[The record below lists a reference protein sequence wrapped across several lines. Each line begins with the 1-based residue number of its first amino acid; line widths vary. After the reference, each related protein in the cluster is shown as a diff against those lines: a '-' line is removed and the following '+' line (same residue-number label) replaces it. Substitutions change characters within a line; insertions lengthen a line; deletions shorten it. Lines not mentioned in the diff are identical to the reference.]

1 MRLILVIG
9 LALILTVGLIA
20 LSRKKKGRQPAKEPK
35 QSKLFQA
42 FQTKKVQKSGPTDYQ
57 TYYYTVAE
65 YLFIAA
71 VAGALL
77 FVIGYVF
84 YQSII
89 MSILF
94 ASVGLFFPKVYRQ
107 RMIQKRQNELSQQFQ
122 QALFS
127 LSTSLVAGRS
137 IENAFVEVVKDLSLI
152 YPDPET
158 LIIKELEI
166 INKRVANREP
176 IEIAIE
182 DFSKR
187 AGVEDITNFTDVFIT
202 CKRTGGDLV
211 EVIRRTSTMISEK
224 FEIQQEISVMVAQKK
239 FESNAITLAPVLMVG
254 VLSYSSA
261 EYMKPLYS
269 WADFGPIVMTI
280 SLAII
285 LFSFWLCQ
293 RIMNIKV

>member
-1 MRLILVIG
+1 MGLILVIG
-9 LALILTVGLIA
+9 LAVGLTVVLIG
-20 LSRKKKGRQPAKEPK
+20 LSRKKGEKPAKTKRSEALSSPEK
-35 QSKLFQA
+35 SKG
-42 FQTKKVQKSGPTDYQ
+42 KGNGPTDYR
-57 TYYYTVAE
+57 TYSYTVAE
-65 YLFIAA
+65 YGFIATMAGGLLFI
-71 VAGALL
+71 
-77 FVIGYVF
+77 IGYVF

-89 MSILF
+89 MALLF
-94 ASVGLFFPKVYRQ
+94 AAVGFFFPKVYRKQ
-107 RMIQKRQNELSQQFQ
+107 RIQKRQDALSRQFQ

-152 YPDPET
+152 YPDPNT
-158 LIIKELEI
+158 MIIKELEI

-187 AGVEDITNFTDVFIT
+187 AGVEDITNFTDVFMT
-202 CKRTGGDLV
+202 CKRTGGDLI

-254 VLSYSSA
+254 MLSYSSP

-269 WADFGPIVMTI
+269 WANFGPVVMTI

-285 LFSFWLCQ
+285 LGSFWLCQ